1 MLLEGKKI
9 TDKSSVVKIIKT
21 FFSQLNLKNVVR
33 KTKFLVKIFCI
44 ENIFRTHFYALA
56 CFLLK
61 KGAVCFKKNDL
72 NIVFVVFSFPQ
83 NVRQKRLKILIM
95 I

>member
-1 MLLEGKKI
+1 MLLERKKI

-33 KTKFLVKIFCI
+33 KTKIFVKIFCI

-56 CFLLK
+56 CLL
-61 KGAVCFKKNDL
+61 L
-72 NIVFVVFSFPQ
+72 
-83 NVRQKRLKILIM
+83 
-95 I
+95 